1 MALKQVVRWM
11 RSMTRPLPGAAGID
25 VDALA
30 TVPPRPI
37 AGAATGVC
45 AVVGAFSHGPSGKAA
60 AVSSLFEF
68 ERDFG
73 GAQGLGEAPRAVTQF
88 FLNGGGEALLVRTPS
103 NSQASLEE
111 GLNVLAASRA
121 DGFDLLCLPDAVH
134 VADRAVALYEKAL
147 AVCTL
152 HRATLLV
159 DPPPGLAGDADM
171 AAWLRQA
178 VPLRSPDAALYYP
191 RLRLDNGAE
200 AGPSGSVAGII
211 ARFGRERGVW
221 KAPAGPGAT
230 ISGAGLDRTV
240 TAQRQEVLNP
250 QGINVI
256 RAMGSAGPLVW
267 GSRTLSIEPEWR
279 HLAVRRT
286 VLFLERSLRRG
297 LDWTMREPNDE
308 PLWDGMRAS
317 ADGFL
322 EELWRAGALMGAAP
336 RDAWFVQC
344 GRQTT
349 TDADIRQGQINM
361 VVGFA
366 LIRPGEF
373 LTFRLDLKAAPP
385 AIHS

>member
-11 RSMTRPLPGAAGID
+11 RSMTRPMPGAPGMD

-37 AGAATGVC
+37 PGAETGVC
-45 AVVGAFSHGPSGKAA
+45 AFVGAFSHGPSGKAA

-68 ERDFG
+68 ERAFG
-73 GAQGLGEAPRAVTQF
+73 GAQGLGEAPQAVSQF
-88 FLNGGGEALLVRTPS
+88 FLNGGGEAVLVRTPS
-103 NSQASLEE
+103 NSLASLEE

-121 DGFDLLCLPDAVH
+121 DGFDLLCVPDAAH
-134 VADRAVALYEKAL
+134 VSDRAVALYEKAL
-147 AVCTL
+147 TVCRL

-159 DPPPGLAGDADM
+159 DPPPGLEGDMDM
-171 AAWLRQA
+171 AAWLQQA

-191 RLRLDNGAE
+191 RLRLDSGAD

-230 ISGAGLDRTV
+230 ISGAGLDIAL

-267 GSRTLSIEPEWR
+267 GSRTLSVEAEWR

-286 VLFLERSLRRG
+286 VLFLERSLRQG
-297 LDWTMREPNDE
+297 LEWTANEPNDE
-308 PLWDGMRAS
+308 PLWEGIRAS

-349 TDADIRQGQINM
+349 TDADLRQGHINM
-361 VVGFA
+361 VIGFA
-366 LIRPGEF
+366 PIRPGDF
-373 LTFRLDLKAAPP
+373 LTFRLELKAAP
-385 AIHS
+385 ASRA